1 MIQLV
6 IQLSMDLHIINVLMK
21 CFSLFTYLFLPAAKP
36 RRSMD
41 DIWPYDDLEI
51 VAIRGQK
58 SMITYVIEV
67 TEFNFEV
74 RSDLRGRLEAV
85 MASEAVGGN
94 MHMDTRVIRVADV
107 KSEVI

>member
-1 MIQLV
+1 MDSLCRFLKTGLFPGGNTFRKPIRRQKV
-6 IQLSMDLHIINVLMK
+6 EINLSGAP
-21 CFSLFTYLFLPAAKP
+21 FLPAAKP

-74 RSDLRGRLEAV
+74 RSDLQASLEAV
-85 MASEAVGGN
+85 MASEAIGGN
-94 MHMDTRVIRVADV
+94 IHMNTG
-107 KSEVI
+107 